1 MLCGGITVYSP
12 LKEQGAGPGK
22 KVGIVGIGGLGHFG
36 ILLAKAMGAQVV
48 AISRSESKRE
58 DAIKMGASMFIDTNI
73 GKSVFKKHVRTL
85 DFISKPAFPNS
96 YGLGLTP
103 PVCTANEADMPLARY
118 LSMLKVH
125 GRFVMV
131 GAPERSLPS
140 IPSLVLLMHNISLCG
155 SVIGS
160 PADIAEM
167 LDLAARDHVHGWVQT
182 RPMND
187 TNQAVLDMEQGKAR
201 YRYCLVNEKNLAELS
216 C

>member
-22 KVGIVGIGGLGHFG
+22 KVGIVGIGGLGHLG
-36 ILLAKAMGAQVV
+36 ILLAKAMGAEVV
-48 AISRSESKRE
+48 AISRSESKKE
-58 DAIKMGASMFIDTNI
+58 DAMKMGASMFIATNI
-73 GKSVFKKHVRTL
+73 GKSVFKKNARTL
-85 DFISKPAFPNS
+85 DFIGNPTFPNS

-131 GAPERSLPS
+131 GAPEQPLPS
-140 IPSLVLLMHNISLCG
+140 ISSSVLLMNNVSLGG

-160 PADIAEM
+160 PADIAEV
-167 LDLAARDHVHGWVQT
+167 LDLAARAHIHGWVQT
-182 RPMND
+182 RPMKD
-187 TNQAVLDMEQGKAR
+187 TNQAVLDMEQGKAS
-201 YRYCLVNEKNLAELS
+201 YRYCLVNEKNLADLS